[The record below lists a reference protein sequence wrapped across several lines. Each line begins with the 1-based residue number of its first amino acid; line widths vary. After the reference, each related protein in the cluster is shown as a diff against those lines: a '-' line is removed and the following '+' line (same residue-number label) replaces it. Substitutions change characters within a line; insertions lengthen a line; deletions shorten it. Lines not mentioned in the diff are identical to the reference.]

1 MQERAAAQFFQT
13 CGSDRKVRKTRQSLV
28 IQAQAK
34 KTMPPKKQRKKS
46 AYLDLETAAD
56 EDGGSLSSD
65 DVPFSEKIT
74 DPAEQLARAMDKAFI
89 NDKGSPSPSPRDD
102 PNVSSD
108 DEQEVQ
114 PRRSGRLQRNESA
127 VSPPP
132 IPGADGEY
140 DHMPALGEDFDFGSS
155 SDSDEPSPSPS
166 PSPKKK
172 KKKKRKTRSHQTISS
187 RSRSISKKRIRK
199 LALWKLIGKQLVAI
213 ALEHGHSWEECLM
226 GFYDSWSDGDLPVAE
241 FHRAHEWFQTHFI
254 FHSLGRERGEDM
266 GKLHTQGHGATL
278 APATKAGCTAMA
290 QKYKE
295 DMNIVT
301 HSRRKVQFKLM
312 EAGQPEDK
320 MCAYTRKWRSFHEFL
335 FVSSDRNN
343 EPYTEEYLGHCDD
356 KYRVQFTQN
365 GLDYF

>member
-1 MQERAAAQFFQT
+1 MDGALKKRAYVLVDESQDYPKAAAFTFLLK
-13 CGSDRKVRKTRQSLV
+13 S
-28 IQAQAK
+28 AK
-34 KTMPPKKQRKKS
+34 KLTVIAAGVPPYESISGSFQLRKQPEH
-46 AYLDLETAAD
+46 LFLTLEELET
-56 EDGGSLSSD
+56 EGILKY
-65 DVPFSEKIT
+65 F
-74 DPAEQLARAMDKAFI
+74 
-89 NDKGSPSPSPRDD
+89 
-102 PNVSSD
+102 
-108 DEQEVQ
+108 
-114 PRRSGRLQRNESA
+114 
-127 VSPPP
+127 
-132 IPGADGEY
+132 Y
-140 DHMPALGEDFDFGSS
+140 
-155 SDSDEPSPSPS
+155 
-166 PSPKKK
+166 KKK

-343 EPYTEEYLGHCDD
+343 AAYTEDYLDHCDD